1 MGDDMSKSDRKLIEA
16 WMTDVAIRMMRLA
29 ARSGR

>member
-1 MGDDMSKSDRKLIEA
+1 MSKSDSRLIAA
-16 WMTDVAIRMMRLA
+16 WMQEIAQRMMRLA

>member
-1 MGDDMSKSDRKLIEA
+1 MSKSERVLLEA
-16 WMTDVAIRMMRLA
+16 WMQEIAARMMRLA